1 MLRARLA
8 REEHELLG
16 ADALRVHVHD
26 DLEAD
31 LVEPRETEVGHLDA
45 RALRRGQDDSGL
57 GENRSRTVPRCRRL
71 RRCVSTVERY
81 FDTRADGSTISAP

>member
-1 MLRARLA
+1 MPMLGTRLA

-31 LVEPRETEVGHLDA
+31 LVEPRETEVRHLDV
-45 RALRRGQDDSGL
+45 RAFVRGQDDSGL
-57 GENRSRTVPRCRRL
+57 GQNRRTHGPSLHSPRP
-71 RRCVSTVERY
+71 
-81 FDTRADGSTISAP
+81 A